1 MDISL
6 NAGSPASNGNFLIL
20 FDAANFMNPAEVL
33 VAKKPGVFLWI
44 WVEIRGEPMT
54 VVFDVFT

>member
-6 NAGSPASNGNFLIL
+6 NVGSPANNRNFLIL

-44 WVEIRGEPMT
+44 WVEIRGGPMT
-54 VVFDVFT
+54 VVFNVFT